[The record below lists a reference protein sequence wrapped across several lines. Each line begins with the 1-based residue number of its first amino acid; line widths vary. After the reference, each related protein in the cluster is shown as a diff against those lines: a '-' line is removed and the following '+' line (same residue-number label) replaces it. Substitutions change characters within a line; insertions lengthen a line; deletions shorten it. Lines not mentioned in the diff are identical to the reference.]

1 MYTDCFPGPV
11 IRPDFLGERVQQ
23 TRIKHYGEANHSLD
37 LTNRKAMSKNDQET
51 NPLQMS
57 LHAPRASNSGD
68 DGDQRIDHDS
78 GFAAISEKPKLQKP
92 PLYKVVLI
100 NDDYTPMDFVVE
112 VLCSFFS
119 MNVEKATQIMLKVHT
134 EGKGVCGV
142 FGKDVAESKAAQ
154 VNEYARECE
163 QPLLCSVEV
172 DR

>member
-1 MYTDCFPGPV
+1 M
-11 IRPDFLGERVQQ
+11 I
-23 TRIKHYGEANHSLD
+23 
-37 LTNRKAMSKNDQET
+37 KNDLEMIS
-51 NPLQMS
+51 LQMS
-57 LHAPRASNSGD
+57 PRSSGASNSGD
-68 DGDQRIDHDS
+68 GDDERIDHDT
-78 GFAAISEKPKLQKP
+78 GYAATTEKPKLQKP

-119 MNVEKATQIMLKVHT
+119 MNVESATQIMLKVHT

-142 FGKDVAESKAAQ
+142 FGKDVAETKAAQ

>member
-1 MYTDCFPGPV
+1 M
-11 IRPDFLGERVQQ
+11 
-23 TRIKHYGEANHSLD
+23 
-37 LTNRKAMSKNDQET
+37 NRNDSGII
-51 NPLQMS
+51 PLQMS
-57 LHAPRASNSGD
+57 PCFPEVSSSGD
-68 DGDQRIDHDS
+68 NGGERIDDDN
-78 GFAAISEKPKLQKP
+78 GFAALTEKPKLQKP
-92 PLYKVVLI
+92 PLYKVVLV

-119 MNVEKATQIMLKVHT
+119 LNVESATQVMLKVHT

-142 FGKDVAESKAAQ
+142 FGKDVAESKASQ

>member
-1 MYTDCFPGPV
+1 
-11 IRPDFLGERVQQ
+11 
-23 TRIKHYGEANHSLD
+23 
-37 LTNRKAMSKNDQET
+37 MSKDDLEIT
-51 NPLQMS
+51 KLQMS
-57 LHAPRASNSGD
+57 KRFLGASNSGD
-68 DGDQRIDHDS
+68 DGDERINHDT
-78 GFAAISEKPKLQKP
+78 GFAATTEKPKLQKP

-119 MNVEKATQIMLKVHT
+119 LNVEGATQVMLKVHT

>member
-1 MYTDCFPGPV
+1 M
-11 IRPDFLGERVQQ
+11 
-23 TRIKHYGEANHSLD
+23 N
-37 LTNRKAMSKNDQET
+37 KNDIEIIPT
-51 NPLQMS
+51 QM
-57 LHAPRASNSGD
+57 LPRFSGASNSGEGD
-68 DGDQRIDHDS
+68 DNEPLDHDV
-78 GFAAISEKPKLQKP
+78 GLAAITEKPKLQKP

-119 MNVEKATQIMLKVHT
+119 LNVEKATQIMLKVHT

>member
-1 MYTDCFPGPV
+1 MT
-11 IRPDFLGERVQQ
+11 
-23 TRIKHYGEANHSLD
+23 
-37 LTNRKAMSKNDQET
+37 KNDLGII
-51 NPLQMS
+51 PLQMS
-57 LHAPRASNSGD
+57 RRLPGASSSGD
-68 DGDQRIDHDS
+68 GGDERIDHDS
-78 GFAAISEKPKLQKP
+78 GFAAITEKPKLEKP

-119 MNVEKATQIMLKVHT
+119 MNVESATQIMLKVHT

-154 VNEYARECE
+154 VNEYARDCE

>member
-1 MYTDCFPGPV
+1 M
-11 IRPDFLGERVQQ
+11 
-23 TRIKHYGEANHSLD
+23 
-37 LTNRKAMSKNDQET
+37 NRNAMSRNDLEIIT
-51 NPLQMS
+51 LQMS
-57 LHAPRASNSGD
+57 QSLLGASNSGD
-68 DGDQRIDHDS
+68 GGDERTDHDA
-78 GFAAISEKPKLQKP
+78 GFTATTEKPKLQKP

-119 MNVEKATQIMLKVHT
+119 MNVEGATQIMLKVHT

>member
-1 MYTDCFPGPV
+1 M
-11 IRPDFLGERVQQ
+11 
-23 TRIKHYGEANHSLD
+23 N
-37 LTNRKAMSKNDQET
+37 KNDSGIA
-51 NPLQMS
+51 PLQMS
-57 LHAPRASNSGD
+57 LYFSEASNSGD
-68 DGDQRIDHDS
+68 SGEERIDHDS
-78 GFAAISEKPKLQKP
+78 GFAAITEKPKLQKP
-92 PLYKVVLI
+92 PLYKVVLV

-119 MNVEKATQIMLKVHT
+119 MNVEGAAQIMLKVHT

>member
-1 MYTDCFPGPV
+1 MSNKDLEIISQSLSQNLPITGNAGDGP
-11 IRPDFLGERVQQ
+11 DE
-23 TRIKHYGEANHSLD
+23 
-37 LTNRKAMSKNDQET
+37 
-51 NPLQMS
+51 
-57 LHAPRASNSGD
+57 
-68 DGDQRIDHDS
+68 RIDHDS
-78 GFAAISEKPKLQKP
+78 GFAAITEKPKLQKP

-112 VLCSFFS
+112 VLCSFFA

-142 FGKDVAESKAAQ
+142 FGKDVAETKAAQ

>member
-1 MYTDCFPGPV
+1 M
-11 IRPDFLGERVQQ
+11 
-23 TRIKHYGEANHSLD
+23 
-37 LTNRKAMSKNDQET
+37 NRNVMSKNDLEIIT
-51 NPLQMS
+51 LQMS
-57 LHAPRASNSGD
+57 QRLLGASNSGD
-68 DGDQRIDHDS
+68 DGDERTDHDA
-78 GFAAISEKPKLQKP
+78 GFAATNEKPKLQKP
-92 PLYKVVLI
+92 PLYKVVLL

-119 MNVEKATQIMLKVHT
+119 MNVEGATQVMLKVHT

-154 VNEYARECE
+154 VNEYARESE

>member
-1 MYTDCFPGPV
+1 
-11 IRPDFLGERVQQ
+11 
-23 TRIKHYGEANHSLD
+23 
-37 LTNRKAMSKNDQET
+37 MSKNDLE
-51 NPLQMS
+51 NIPLQMS
-57 LHAPRASNSGD
+57 QQRPGASNSGD
-68 DGDQRIDHDS
+68 GDGGDERIDHDS
-78 GFAAISEKPKLQKP
+78 GFAAITEKPKLQKP

-112 VLCSFFS
+112 VLCSFFA
-119 MNVEKATQIMLKVHT
+119 MNVENATQIMLKVHT

>member
-1 MYTDCFPGPV
+1 
-11 IRPDFLGERVQQ
+11 
-23 TRIKHYGEANHSLD
+23 
-37 LTNRKAMSKNDQET
+37 MSKNDLET
-51 NPLQMS
+51 IPLQMS
-57 LHAPRASNSGD
+57 QRLPGASNSGD
-68 DGDQRIDHDS
+68 DDGERIDHDS
-78 GFAAISEKPKLQKP
+78 GFAAITEKPKLQKP

-119 MNVEKATQIMLKVHT
+119 LNVENATQVMLKVHT

>member
-1 MYTDCFPGPV
+1 
-11 IRPDFLGERVQQ
+11 
-23 TRIKHYGEANHSLD
+23 
-37 LTNRKAMSKNDQET
+37 MSKNDLEVNSPQI
-51 NPLQMS
+51 L
-57 LHAPRASNSGD
+57 LHFPGAKNSGD
-68 DGDQRIDHDS
+68 DGDERIDHDS
-78 GFAAISEKPKLQKP
+78 GYAATTEKPKLQKP
-92 PLYKVVLI
+92 PLYKVVLL

-119 MNVEKATQIMLKVHT
+119 MNVENATQIMLKVHT

>member
-1 MYTDCFPGPV
+1 VLSTALKLTQYIPLLTGNLPAEFS
-11 IRPDFLGERVQQ
+11 IQIDF
-23 TRIKHYGEANHSLD
+23 
-37 LTNRKAMSKNDQET
+37 MSKRFIDEPSSERFKFT
-51 NPLQMS
+51 
-57 LHAPRASNSGD
+57 PRSGID
-68 DGDQRIDHDS
+68 EDEDAGGIDHDT
-78 GFAAISEKPKLQKP
+78 GIAETTEKPKLEKP

-112 VLCSFFS
+112 ILVAFFD

-142 FGKDVAESKAAQ
+142 YSKDVAETKAAQ
-154 VNEYARECE
+154 VNDYSRDCE

>member
-1 MYTDCFPGPV
+1 M
-11 IRPDFLGERVQQ
+11 
-23 TRIKHYGEANHSLD
+23 N
-37 LTNRKAMSKNDQET
+37 KNDLEVT
-51 NPLQMS
+51 PLQMS
-57 LHAPRASNSGD
+57 KRFPEASNSGD
-68 DGDQRIDHDS
+68 DGDERIDHDS
-78 GFAAISEKPKLQKP
+78 GFAATTEKPKLQKP

-112 VLCSFFS
+112 VLCSFFT
-119 MNVEKATQIMLKVHT
+119 MNVESATQVMLKVHT

-172 DR
+172 DS